1 MELNFQLYRLQSP
14 VSSESLKVLLRA
26 VLLEVP
32 ELAPSKQEKRQPPV
46 IKKTAYLRQ
55 TNVQLTPFFPSTQNV
70 SKCTHIEIFTASS
83 CMFSWLQKIY
93 NSLLAGSCTLHSRKF
108 PTSHR
113 YTPTIA
119 CLGCF
124 VGFGISQVQ
133 ACIEVSIFYIA
144 TIALINSV

>member
-1 MELNFQLYRLQSP
+1 MTKEYSYVPSADTNATIFLCYGGKRFLIDP
-14 VSSESLKVLLRA
+14 VL
-26 VLLEVP
+26 VP
-32 ELAPSKQEKRQPPV
+32 KGSWSA
-46 IKKTAYLRQ
+46 
-55 TNVQLTPFFPSTQNV
+55 TQNV